1 MAAMDAVA
9 APPDLLITET
19 FASVQGEGIRA
30 GLPTAFLRLARCPLR
45 CTWCDSAYTF
55 TGGERIGM
63 DAAIA
68 RLAAYGPLPNV
79 CITGGEPLVQRRAV
93 QAIVPRLFAALPAL
107 ASVEIE
113 TSGSLPLWQ
122 AEPRLHWNLDV
133 KCPLSGMAR
142 HNRWENLACLRAGD
156 EVKFVIAGRADFDY
170 AAAVVR
176 ERLAGLPVVS
186 FFNPAWGLVD
196 AQELVAWLLADPP
209 PNSRLGLQTHKY
221 IWGPDVT
228 GV

>member
-1 MAAMDAVA
+1 MEAVV
-9 APPDLLITET
+9 APPVLLVTET

-45 CTWCDSAYTF
+45 CVWCDSAYTF
-55 TGGERIGM
+55 TGGERVGM
-63 DAAIA
+63 DDAIA
-68 RLAAYGPLPNV
+68 RLAAYGLLPNV

-93 QAIVPRLFAALPAL
+93 QAIVPRLFDVLPAL
-107 ASVEIE
+107 RSVEIE
-113 TSGSLPLWQ
+113 TSGSQLLWQ

-133 KCPLSGMAR
+133 KCPLSGMER
-142 HNRWENLACLRAGD
+142 HNRWENLAFLREDD
-156 EVKFVIAGRADFDY
+156 EVKFVIAGREDYDY

-196 AQELVAWLLADPP
+196 PRDLVAWLLDDPP

-221 IWGPDVT
+221 IWGPDVQ